1 MKVVWLAIAV
11 VIAVCLL
18 MIKRTGDS
26 DGGRKDSGTLLITYA
41 RPGGTQTTTFDLVAE
56 IEKAMAGHDE
66 VEWRAVF
73 EKQLP
78 ALIDLDTAAAAA
90 LLAKIEP
97 GPFRDEYLLR
107 LAQFW
112 AARDA
117 KAPVEWASTL
127 EDQGERM
134 STLQNVCLEMA
145 QTDPEGAI
153 RTMESLEL
161 TDYQSSLENMVQ
173 LWADKEISAAGAW
186 ALARPE
192 GEQRDNLLARVAYVM
207 AEQSPIEA
215 AKLVVNSIAPGE
227 VQMEATISIV
237 HRWAAQ
243 DWNSA
248 RAWVDIFPEGPLRE
262 RARTE
267 LAGVKT
273 YVEAQGQARASE

>member
-1 MKVVWLAIAV
+1 MLLIVAVAV
-11 VIAVCLL
+11 VIVVCLL
-18 MIKRTGDS
+18 MSSRTRNS
-26 DGGRKDSGTLLITYA
+26 DLGRKSSEPPRITYS
-41 RPGGTQTTTFDLVAE
+41 RPGGTQTTTSDLVAE

-66 VEWRAVF
+66 VEWRSVF
-73 EKQLP
+73 EKRLP
-78 ALIDLDTAAAAA
+78 TLIDLDTAAAAA
-90 LLAKIEP
+90 LLAKIDP

-117 KAPVEWASTL
+117 KAAVEWASTL

-134 STLQNVCLEMA
+134 STLQNVCLEIA
-145 QTDPEGAI
+145 QSDPEAAI
-153 RTMESLEL
+153 RTMENLEL
-161 TDYQSSLENMVQ
+161 TDYTTSLENMVQ
-173 LWADKEISAAGAW
+173 LWAGKDTSAASAW
-186 ALARPE
+186 AMARPE
-192 GEQRDNLLARVAYVM
+192 GEQRDNLLARVAYVI

-267 LAGVKT
+267 LAGVKA
-273 YVEAQGQARASE
+273 YVEAQRQARASE